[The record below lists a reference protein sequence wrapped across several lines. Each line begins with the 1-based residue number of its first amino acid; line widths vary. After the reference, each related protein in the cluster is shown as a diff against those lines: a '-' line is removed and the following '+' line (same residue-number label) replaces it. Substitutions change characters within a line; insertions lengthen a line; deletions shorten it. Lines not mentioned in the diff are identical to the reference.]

1 MAFYSRKFA
10 AFFLCSLR
18 LLRISSS
25 SQHASICHS
34 LRSWLSAIGYWLF
47 AKRRD
52 WLFTKRMNQPSNPS
66 DDPPGLSTRAVNRL
80 IKPWFSF
87 AVVGLFVFA
96 CFYTLKLA
104 ENLFLPIVLAGF
116 LGFLLT
122 PVTRGLRK
130 IGLSEFWAP
139 LVGTLGFLAILLSL
153 FAALWLSLAQFQP
166 DLPQYLD
173 HIQERLAPIIDSVR
187 KNTVSIDRLS
197 NWLNPGSEHEVT
209 IRGPSIVQ
217 IALGAAPNFLALII
231 VVHVLAFFLLLYGAR
246 LLKKLVDM
254 IPGVSEKQN
263 VVEIAAEIEQTA
275 ARYFTS
281 VTLINAALGVSVWIS
296 VGLLGLPHPLLWGVA
311 AFLLHYIP
319 FVGAT
324 GGIIAMTLVS
334 LIHFDNIW
342 YAFLPPATYILC
354 AAIEGNLATPLFL
367 GRWLILNPIAIIL
380 SFLLWSYVWG
390 VAGTLLAV
398 PILATFKIFC
408 DRIEP
413 LKRLGSF
420 LGHP

>member
-1 MAFYSRKFA
+1 
-10 AFFLCSLR
+10 
-18 LLRISSS
+18 
-25 SQHASICHS
+25 
-34 LRSWLSAIGYWLF
+34 
-47 AKRRD
+47 
-52 WLFTKRMNQPSNPS
+52 MNQPSHPGG
-66 DDPPGLSTRAVNRL
+66 DPPALSTRAVNRL

-96 CFYTLKLA
+96 CFYTLKVA
-104 ENLFLPIVLAGF
+104 EDLFLPIVLAGF

-122 PVTRGLRK
+122 PVTRWLRK

-139 LVGTLGFLAILLSL
+139 LVGTLGFLAVLLSL
-153 FAALWLSLAQFQP
+153 LAALWLSLAQFQP

-187 KNTVSIDRLS
+187 KNTASIDRLS

-275 ARYFTS
+275 ARYFAS
-281 VTLINAALGVSVWIS
+281 VTLINAALGISIWIS

-334 LIHFDNIW
+334 LIHFDNVW
-342 YAFLPPATYILC
+342 YAFLPPVAYILC

-367 GRWLILNPIAIIL
+367 GRWLVLNPIAIIL
-380 SFLLWSYVWG
+380 SFLLWSYLWG
-390 VAGTLLAV
+390 IAGTLLAV
-398 PILATFKIFC
+398 PILATLKIFC

>member
-1 MAFYSRKFA
+1 
-10 AFFLCSLR
+10 
-18 LLRISSS
+18 
-25 SQHASICHS
+25 
-34 LRSWLSAIGYWLF
+34 
-47 AKRRD
+47 
-52 WLFTKRMNQPSNPS
+52 MNQPPNENDSSPAS
-66 DDPPGLSTRAVNRL
+66 YPIAIGRL

-96 CFYTLKLA
+96 CFYTLKVA
-104 ENLFLPIVLAGF
+104 VNLFLPIVLAGF

-122 PVTRGLRK
+122 PVTRWLRK

-139 LVGTLGFLAILLSL
+139 LLGTLSFLAILLCL
-153 FAALWLSLAQFQP
+153 FGALWFSLAQFQP
-166 DLPQYLD
+166 DFPQYLD
-173 HIQERLAPIIDSVR
+173 HLQERLAPIINSVQQSSQ
-187 KNTVSIDRLS
+187 SIDRLS
-197 NWLNPGSEHEVT
+197 NWLNPGSSHQT
-209 IRGPSIVQ
+209 SIRGPSIIE
-217 IALGAAPNFLALII
+217 IALGNSPNFLAILI

-263 VVEIAAEIEQTA
+263 VIEIAAEIEQTA
-275 ARYFTS
+275 ARYFAS
-281 VTLINAALGVSVWIS
+281 VTLINAALGVSVWVS
-296 VGLLGLPHPLLWGVA
+296 VGLLGLPHPILWGVA

-324 GGIIAMTLVS
+324 GGIIAMTVVS
-334 LIHFDNIW
+334 LIHFDSVW
-342 YAFLPPATYILC
+342 YAFLPPLAYLVC
-354 AAIEGNLATPLFL
+354 AAVEGNLATPFFL

-380 SFLLWSYVWG
+380 SFLVWSYLWG

-408 DRIEP
+408 DRIDP